1 MFWCN
6 YNRCIAVGLMLLS
19 LIKRETCHFISLQL
33 SMLLIINGNFSV
45 QTLGVITRK
54 TASTIIFKEVYI
66 IFPSSVKLVI
76 KLSLAFGVLLRFHTD
91 IVPYNISHQGF

>member
-1 MFWCN
+1 MFCRQGIKKIRIIQCPDFRRFGY
-6 YNRCIAVGLMLLS
+6 YNRRIAVGLMLLS

-54 TASTIIFKEVYI
+54 TASTIIFKEV
-66 IFPSSVKLVI
+66 
-76 KLSLAFGVLLRFHTD
+76 
-91 IVPYNISHQGF
+91 

>member
-6 YNRCIAVGLMLLS
+6 YNRRIAVGLMLLS

-33 SMLLIINGNFSV
+33 SMLLIINGNFGV

-54 TASTIIFKEVYI
+54 TASTIIFKEV
-66 IFPSSVKLVI
+66 
-76 KLSLAFGVLLRFHTD
+76 
-91 IVPYNISHQGF
+91 

>member
-6 YNRCIAVGLMLLS
+6 YNRRIAVGLMLLS
-19 LIKRETCHFISLQL
+19 LIKRESLQL

-54 TASTIIFKEVYI
+54 TASTIIVKEV
-66 IFPSSVKLVI
+66 
-76 KLSLAFGVLLRFHTD
+76 
-91 IVPYNISHQGF
+91 